1 MHIITPVETKNGG
14 AFAVV
19 DETGEKVVF
28 FFVERDDAE
37 RYVMMLE
44 SNGMKS
50 EMEVIDIADKAA
62 IAACERTGTKYAI
75 INKNDLV
82 IPVE

>member
-1 MHIITPVETKNGG
+1 MHIITPVETKNEG

-44 SNGMKS
+44 SNGMEATDAS
-50 EMEVIDIADKAA
+50 
-62 IAACERTGTKYAI
+62 
-75 INKNDLV
+75 
-82 IPVE
+82 